1 MNTKEQRQMT
11 RRVCGVAGCGAHV
24 FVLKANGQEIA
35 VDIRPMEVVV
45 PLGATDE
52 FGVMTGYQ
60 PHAKSCLDISKR

>member
-1 MNTKEQRQMT
+1 M
-11 RRVCGVAGCGAHV
+11 AGCGAHV